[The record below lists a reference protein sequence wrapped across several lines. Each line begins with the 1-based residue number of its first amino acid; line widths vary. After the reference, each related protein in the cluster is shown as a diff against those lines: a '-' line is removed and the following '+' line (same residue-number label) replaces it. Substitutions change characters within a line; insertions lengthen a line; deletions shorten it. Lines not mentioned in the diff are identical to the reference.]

1 MTNKHAIENAR
12 LLTVIAD
19 LQIDIIRSSRRAE
32 TAEADV
38 KRLLEKLDI
47 VTRCKDLGDSQVVN
61 LQLALQRALEGKP

>member
-12 LLTVIAD
+12 LLTLIAD